1 MKSDPASPS
10 PAANGKPVLPLSELP
25 PGSLREVRLD
35 GRALL
40 LVNRDGEIHALAAQ
54 CPHAGG
60 ALAQGR
66 LQDGALVCP
75 LHGARFNP
83 ADGSVLRGPARAGLE
98 CYAVTVEEGWIRVQ
112 V

>member
-1 MKSDPASPS
+1 MNAR
-10 PAANGKPVLPLSELP
+10 PVLPLEALP

-40 LVNRDGEIHALAAQ
+40 LLNHGGQIHALSAL

-60 ALAQGR
+60 RLAQGR
-66 LQDGALVCP
+66 LVDGALVCP
-75 LHGARFNP
+75 LHGARFRP
-83 ADGSVLRGPARAGLE
+83 EDGSVLRGPARAGLD
-98 CYAVTVEEGWIRVQ
+98 CVAVTVEEGWIRVA